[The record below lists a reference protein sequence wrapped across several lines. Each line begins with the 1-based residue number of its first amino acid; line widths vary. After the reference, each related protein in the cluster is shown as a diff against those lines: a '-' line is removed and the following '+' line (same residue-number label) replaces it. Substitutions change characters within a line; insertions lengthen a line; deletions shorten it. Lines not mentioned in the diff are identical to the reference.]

1 MVNTQQILNGKVLEL
16 KRLGT
21 ETEKENVEKL
31 GNKESSGENEST
43 TVMVS
48 GLPEGSIEKGVWIHF
63 QKRKNG
69 GGEVVRVLLLKEGKA
84 MVTFEDPRGRLK
96 FSITVMHYVSKHE

>member
-31 GNKESSGENEST
+31 GNKESSGQKESR

-48 GLPEGSIEKGVWIHF
+48 GLPKSPQKTAFGSIFKREK
-63 QKRKNG
+63 
-69 GGEVVRVLLLKEGKA
+69 
-84 MVTFEDPRGRLK
+84 
-96 FSITVMHYVSKHE
+96 TVEERYKK